1 MRKKM
6 NDIVTS
12 ALFLA
17 LVFGFL
23 LLAILT
29 PDEDIS
35 VAERRP
41 LQQIPVVNFQTIS
54 SGKAMTDFSAY
65 AADQFPLRDE
75 FRGLKAKLWF
85 DLYQQQDNNGI
96 YIVNGNANKLDF
108 PLREDSVEHFIDR
121 MNFVYDKYLS
131 GTTPTFVFVPDKN
144 YYFAEANGYPT
155 MDYETMKQMLAD
167 GMPQMVFVDLS
178 DTLSADDYYYS
189 DPHWKSQKLL
199 SAARKIGDVMGL
211 TVTDKEMKLLNV
223 PYYGSYYGQAPRPIT
238 SDTIRYPV
246 DDAINAAT
254 VTDVDRGVEG
264 GVYWGQGDEN
274 DRYTMFLNGS
284 SSLLEI
290 KNPLAENDRKLI
302 MFRDSFASSITPW
315 FIDQYSE
322 IIMVDIRYISPVV
335 LNNFIDFA
343 NAEVMFM
350 YSAGVINHSE
360 TVK

>member
-1 MRKKM
+1 MRKKV

-23 LLAILT
+23 LLAIVT

-41 LQQIPVVNFQTIS
+41 LQQLPVVNGQTIA
-54 SGKAMTDFSAY
+54 SGQAMTDFSAY
-65 AADQFPLRDE
+65 AADQFPLRDA
-75 FRGLKAKLWF
+75 FRGLKAKIWF
-85 DLYQQQDNNGI
+85 DLYQQKDNNGI
-96 YIVNGNANKLDF
+96 YMVDGSVNKLDF

-121 MNFVYDKYLS
+121 MNFVYDRYLA

-144 YYFAEANGYPT
+144 YYFAADNGYPT
-155 MDYETMKQMLAD
+155 LDYEAMKQMLID
-167 GMPQMVFVDLS
+167 GLSQMNWVDLS
-178 DTLSADDYYYS
+178 DRLVSDNFYLT
-189 DPHWKSQKLL
+189 DPHWRSEHLMAAANKLG
-199 SAARKIGDVMGL
+199 AAMDFNV
-211 TVTDKEMKLLNV
+211 TVKEFVELEV
-223 PYYGSYYGQAPRPIT
+223 PYYGSYYGQAPEKVPA
-238 SDTIRYPV
+238 DTIWYPV
-246 DDAINAAT
+246 DEAILAAT
-254 VTDVDRGVEG
+254 VTDVDRGQEG
-264 GVYWGQGDEN
+264 GVYWGQGSEN
-274 DRYTMFLNGS
+274 DRYTVFLNGS

-290 KNPLAENDRKLI
+290 KNPLAESERKLI

-335 LNNFIDFA
+335 LHNFIDFE